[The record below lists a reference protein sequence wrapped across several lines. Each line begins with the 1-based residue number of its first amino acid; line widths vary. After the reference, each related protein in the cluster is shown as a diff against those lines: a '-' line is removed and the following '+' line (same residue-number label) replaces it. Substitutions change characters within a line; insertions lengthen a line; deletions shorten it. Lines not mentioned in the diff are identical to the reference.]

1 MIVRHRKDNS
11 MKLTLSRIFAIL
23 AVVALT
29 GCATAAGTAV
39 GAGIGSV
46 AGDTKT
52 GAVIGGSVGLLYD
65 VFD

>member
-1 MIVRHRKDNS
+1 

-23 AVVALT
+23 AVVALA

-52 GAVIGGSVGLLYD
+52 GAIIGGSVGLLYD